1 MSTFAVQSDVFYQV
15 RPSEVKNLEALEGS
29 SMNSLYSFSQSRKV
43 FSSITGD
50 WFSSSVLLGV
60 HTLKITNLQMLTL
73 LKKAIGAVEHT
84 EEYAGY
90 MLEKLFIEDET
101 KRYSI
106 PPGTIRL
113 YSNDLICFYNGKVW
127 RKIKL

>member
-15 RPSEVKNLEALEGS
+15 RPSEVKNLEALEGGERD
-29 SMNSLYSFSQSRKV
+29 SFYGFAQSRKV
-43 FSSITGD
+43 FPSTMRGTQYT
-50 WFSSSVLLGV
+50 LLGV
-60 HTLKITNLQMLTL
+60 HTIKITNLQMLTL
-73 LKKAIGAVEHT
+73 LRKAIGAVEHT

-90 MLEKLFIEDET
+90 MLEKLFAEDTT
-101 KRYSI
+101 KGYSI
-106 PPGTIRL
+106 PPGTVRL

>member
-1 MSTFAVQSDVFYQV
+1 MSTFYVQSDVFYQV
-15 RPSEVKNLEALEGS
+15 RPSEVKLLEGLEGGERD
-29 SMNSLYSFSQSRKV
+29 SLYGFTQSRKALP
-43 FSSITGD
+43 SAMPRAQYT
-50 WFSSSVLLGV
+50 LLGV
-60 HTLKITNLQMLTL
+60 HTIKITNRQMLTL
-73 LKKAIGAVEHT
+73 LRKAIGAVEHT

-90 MLEKLFIEDET
+90 MLEKLFAEDET
-101 KRYSI
+101 KRYSN

>member
-1 MSTFAVQSDVFYQV
+1 MRTFQVQSDVFYQV
-15 RPSEVKNLEALEGS
+15 RPSEVKKLEALEGGERS
-29 SMNSLYSFSQSRKV
+29 SLYSFAQSRRAFPSTTK
-43 FSSITGD
+43 GD
-50 WFSSSVLLGV
+50 SYVLLGV

-84 EEYAGY
+84 EEYARY
-90 MLEKLFIEDET
+90 MLEKLFTEDTT
-101 KRYSI
+101 KGYSI
-106 PPGTIRL
+106 PPGTVRL

>member
-1 MSTFAVQSDVFYQV
+1 MSTFHVQSDVFYQV
-15 RPSEVKNLEALEGS
+15 RPSEVKLLEAVEGGS
-29 SMNSLYSFSQSRKV
+29 RNSLYSFAQSRKRYLNV
-43 FSSITGD
+43 EQGT
-50 WFSSSVLLGV
+50 LLGV
-60 HTLKITNLQMLTL
+60 HTIKITNLQMLTL

-90 MLEKLFIEDET
+90 MLEKLFAEDTT
-101 KRYSI
+101 KGYSI